1 MRDKTVRDRNVT
13 FPETAIFPANRANI
27 VPNRRLLRLKT
38 AAVYLSLSPWKLR
51 ALIQDGKLPVVQD
64 AEGSPF
70 LLDVRDLDAFVER
83 NKRMTPL

>member
-1 MRDKTVRDRNVT
+1 MRDKTVRDHNVT
-13 FPETAIFPANRANI
+13 FPETAIFPANRPNSA
-27 VPNRRLLRLKT
+27 PNRRLLRLKT

-64 AEGSPF
+64 TEGSPF
-70 LLDVRDLDAFVER
+70 LLDLRDLDAFVER